1 MILNQSIDKAI
12 SSLTAKF
19 SYVLSLITLNCGIL
33 IHVSVF
39 FSQCLYI
46 CEDFRACLYS
56 FISMPSFRFSWR
68 FISWRFR
75 VQVCQ
80 QQSHEV
86 NNILIHSMRKYWYPE
101 GYSWVFQSLGLKSGW
116 LAPLV
121 AELWYSWQILVSCQD
136 LLTELVRFIRWF
148 GQPLHLNQLV
158 RPHEHHINLSVDCFL
173 IHAMTLKYFTCQGFQ
188 KHLLWR
194 LLVWPGH

>member
-1 MILNQSIDKAI
+1 M
-12 SSLTAKF
+12 
-19 SYVLSLITLNCGIL
+19 YVLSLKTLNCGTDSCKCVLLSMLVHLWRLSSLFI
-33 IHVSVF
+33 
-39 FSQCLYI
+39 
-46 CEDFRACLYS
+46 YS
-56 FISMPSFRFSWR
+56 FISMRSFRFSWR

-75 VQVCQ
+75 VQVCK
-80 QQSHEV
+80 QQSHVV
-86 NNILIHSMRKYWYPE
+86 NHILIHSMKKYWYPE

-136 LLTELVRFIRWF
+136 LLTELVVRFIRWF

-173 IHAMTLKYFTCQGFQ
+173 IHAMTLKYFACQGFQ